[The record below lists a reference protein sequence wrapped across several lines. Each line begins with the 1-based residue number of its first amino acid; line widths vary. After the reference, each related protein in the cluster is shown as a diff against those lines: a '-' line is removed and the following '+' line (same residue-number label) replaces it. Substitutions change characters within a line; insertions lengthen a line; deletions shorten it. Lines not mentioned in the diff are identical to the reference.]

1 MPPNQTVPSDRRP
14 VRVVV
19 ELDPSLDPEAW
30 AARHEAGEVPDAT
43 PYGLDRLGAHGY
55 DVRVRRPL
63 VAGRRKR
70 LADRTRG
77 RLGGFGVL
85 EAALSARSNG
95 QPDAVLAWDER
106 TGLPAIAREG
116 VLRRGAPV
124 ATGLIWLT
132 DPAAGSAAARRAAA
146 RLLPRAGLVWTLAGP
161 QVAAAIR
168 LGARADRVRFLPFG
182 IDTDFFTEAADTR
195 DPDLVFSAGND
206 RHRDHALLV
215 SALGTVARN
224 RPGTKLLL
232 ATRQPVELPA
242 ELGVRKPAIAHPEMR
257 SAHQRAA
264 VVAVATRPNDH
275 ASGVTVVLEAMS
287 TGAAVVCSATEGMS
301 DYVEHGV
308 TGLLVPPDD
317 PQRLAAAVEH
327 LLREPERA
335 RALGDRAAQVTRRD
349 FSTRAMTGRLAELME
364 RML

>member
-1 MPPNQTVPSDRRP
+1 MPPNHTRP
-14 VRVVV
+14 RVVV
-19 ELDPSLDPEAW
+19 ELDPTLDPQVW
-30 AARHEAGEVPDAT
+30 AARHEAGEVPDLS
-43 PYGLDRLGAHGY
+43 PYGLDRLGAHGF

-63 VAGRRKR
+63 VEGRRKR

-77 RLGGFGVL
+77 RVGGFGVL
-85 EAALSARSNG
+85 EATLSGRSNG
-95 QPDAVLAWDER
+95 HPDVVLAWDER
-106 TGLPAIAREG
+106 TGLPAIARETL
-116 VLRRGAPV
+116 LRHGAPV

-132 DPAAGSAAARRAAA
+132 DPAAGSPAARRAAA
-146 RLLPRAGLVWTLAGP
+146 LLLPRAGLVWTLAGP
-161 QVAAAIR
+161 QVTAAIR
-168 LGARADRVRFLPFG
+168 LGARPDRVRFLPFG
-182 IDTDFFTEAADTR
+182 IDTDFFSEAAAAR
-195 DPDLVFSAGND
+195 DPDLVLSAGND

-242 ELGVRKPAIAHPEMR
+242 ELGVRKPAIAHPAMR
-257 SAHQRAA
+257 AAHQRAA

-308 TGLLVPPDD
+308 TGLLVPPGD
-317 PQRLAAAVEH
+317 PQRLAAAVEQ

-335 RALGDRAAQVTRRD
+335 KALGTRAAEVTRRD
-349 FSTRAMTGRLAELME
+349 FSTMAMTGRLAELMG